1 MPQLASRLKR
11 VPPSAT
17 IAMTMRARELR
28 AAGREVI
35 SLSIGQPDFATPPHA
50 IEAAHAAALR
60 GETKY
65 PPVDGTPA
73 LKQAIQRKFAR
84 ENGLHY
90 ELDQIMVANGGKQ
103 VIYNAFMATIDEGDE
118 VAIPAPFF
126 GAYELIAQLCGARV
140 VLVPCPQEQQF
151 KLDPDAL
158 EAAITPR
165 TRWLVLNY
173 PNNPSGAAATEDE
186 IAAIAMVMRRHP
198 DVWILSDEIYEHLIY
213 EGWRN
218 PSIAG
223 VAPDLADRV
232 LTLNGVAKTY
242 AMTGWR
248 IGWGGGARALI
259 RGMVNMQ
266 GQATSGACS
275 IAQAAAGAALDGP
288 QDLVAEQ
295 AGVYRRRRDVLL
307 KTLRQAP
314 GVECHCPE
322 GAFYLY
328 PSVAGCLGL
337 VTPKGRRLETDEDVA
352 MALLEDAGVAVVH
365 GAAFGMSPHLRISYA
380 TEESVLRDAGARI
393 AEFCAGLRTGTG

>member
-1 MPQLASRLKR
+1 MPPLASRLAR

-28 AAGREVI
+28 AQGRQVI
-35 SLSIGQPDFATPPHA
+35 SLSIGQPDFDTPAHA

-73 LKQAIQRKFAR
+73 LKQAVQRKFAR
-84 ENGLHY
+84 ENGLDY
-90 ELDQIMVANGGKQ
+90 ALDEIMVANGGKQ

-118 VAIPAPFF
+118 VILPAPYF
-126 GAYELIAQLCGARV
+126 GAYRLIAQLCGGRV
-140 VLVPCPQEQQF
+140 VEVACAQEDGF
-151 KLDPDAL
+151 VLGPDRLA
-158 EAAITPR
+158 AAIGPR

-173 PNNPSGAAATEDE
+173 PNNPSGAAATAEQIGALAE
-186 IAAIAMVMRRHP
+186 VLRRHP

-213 EGWRN
+213 EGWQN
-218 PSIAG
+218 PSIAAI
-223 VAPDLADRV
+223 APDLKDRV

-248 IGWGGGARALI
+248 IGYGGGPRGLI

-275 IAQAAAGAALDGP
+275 IAQAAAAAALDGP
-288 QDLVAEQ
+288 QAVVAEQ
-295 AGVYRRRRDVLL
+295 AAIYRRRRDMLVQM
-307 KTLRQAP
+307 LRAAD
-314 GVECHCPE
+314 GMVCHRPE

-328 PSVAGCLGL
+328 PDVGGL
-337 VTPKGRRLETDEDVA
+337 LGRRTPAGKLLANDEDVA
-352 MALLEDAGVAVVH
+352 MALLEEASVAVVQ
-365 GAAFGMSPHLRISYA
+365 GAAFGLSPYLRISYA
-380 TEESVLRDAGARI
+380 AEEAVLRVAAERI
-393 AEFCAGLRTGTG
+393 VAFCAGLRAA

>member
-1 MPQLASRLKR
+1 MPPLASRLAR

-28 AAGREVI
+28 AQGRQVI
-35 SLSIGQPDFATPPHA
+35 SLSIGQPDFDTPAHA

-73 LKQAIQRKFAR
+73 LKQAVQRKFAR
-84 ENGLHY
+84 ENGLEY
-90 ELDQIMVANGGKQ
+90 ALDEIMVANGGKQ

-118 VAIPAPFF
+118 VILPAPYF
-126 GAYELIAQLCGARV
+126 GAYRLIAQLCGGRAV
-140 VLVPCPQEQQF
+140 EVACAQEDGFVLG
-151 KLDPDAL
+151 PDRLA
-158 EAAITPR
+158 AAIGPR

-173 PNNPSGAAATEDE
+173 PNNPSGAAATAEQIGALAE
-186 IAAIAMVMRRHP
+186 VLRRHP

-213 EGWRN
+213 EGWQN
-218 PSIAG
+218 PSIAAI
-223 VAPDLADRV
+223 APDLKDRV

-248 IGWGGGARALI
+248 IGYGGGPRGLI

-275 IAQAAAGAALDGP
+275 IAQAAAAAALDGP
-288 QDLVAEQ
+288 QAVVAEQ
-295 AGVYRRRRDVLL
+295 AAIYRRRRDMLVQM
-307 KTLRQAP
+307 LRAAD
-314 GVECHCPE
+314 GMVCHRPE

-328 PSVAGCLGL
+328 PDVGGL
-337 VTPKGRRLETDEDVA
+337 LGRRTPAGKLLANDEDVA
-352 MALLEDAGVAVVH
+352 MALLEEASVAVVQ
-365 GAAFGMSPHLRISYA
+365 GAAFGLSPYLRISYA
-380 TEESVLRDAGARI
+380 AEEAVLRVAAERI
-393 AEFCAGLRTGTG
+393 VAFCAGLRAA